1 MTPAQLTALKTE
13 ITTDPLALGYA
24 DKSDAEVAALLNDRT
39 RGRTRVVSPTMVNAR
54 TIMARLGAAAGATI
68 LDKLDAAK
76 AGSPPIKW
84 VFQFITQG
92 EGIDVGHAE
101 TRAMLDQLAS
111 AGVLTAAE
119 ADAIKTL
126 AVVQAS
132 RAEVLFGQPVSDRD
146 VSIALRGLHGK

>member
-1 MTPAQLTALKTE
+1 MTPSQLLVLKTE
-13 ITTDPLALGYA
+13 ITTDPMGLGYA
-24 DKSDAEVAALLNDRT
+24 PLVSAGDDAGVAALLNDRT
-39 RGRTRVVSPTMVNAR
+39 RGFTRVVSPTMVNAR
-54 TIMARLGAAAGATI
+54 GLLARLGASVGASV

-76 AGSPPIKW
+76 ASSPAIRW
-84 VFQFITQG
+84 AFAFIVSA

-146 VSIALRGLHGK
+146 VSIALRG

>member
-1 MTPAQLTALKTE
+1 MSLTQTQLVALKTE

-24 DKSDAEVAALLNDRT
+24 DKSDADVAALLNDRT

-101 TRAMLDQLAS
+101 TRAMLDQLVA
-111 AGVLTAAE
+111 ATVLTSAE
-119 ADAIKTL
+119 RDGVKSL
-126 AVVQAS
+126 AVFPCS
-132 RAEVLFGQPVSDRD
+132 RAEELFGAAVDHID
-146 VSIALRGLHGK
+146 VANARA